1 MLALFYENSE
11 LQFLV
16 LMGELGVYGQY
27 QLQGNRR
34 VHEAYS
40 STLNIFDDEA
50 EMTELPHVQRAPLLL
65 LNGQMHE
72 WHETNKMWRR
82 EAAITVP
89 LSRSVTDL
97 RYLMDGKLLSY
108 RGG

>member
-16 LMGELGVYGQY
+16 LMGELGVYGHY

-40 STLNIFDDEA
+40 SILYIFDDEA
-50 EMTELPHVQRAPLLL
+50 ELAELPPHVHRPHLLL
-65 LNGQMHE
+65 LIGQINE
-72 WHETNKMWRR
+72 WHETNKMWN
-82 EAAITVP
+82 
-89 LSRSVTDL
+89 
-97 RYLMDGKLLSY
+97 
-108 RGG
+108 